1 MDALPYL
8 QKSFPTCSIWP
19 THPPRTDLYAEPGM
33 LCHPLASPA
42 ASEDW
47 SGSCPIWMAGGQE
60 QTIDAALL
68 VTQRAS
74 AQGVSVTH
82 WEFEGLVHTFFFV
95 WRGAPQSKRLLG
107 EWGRS
112 MLEFV
117 GASTSGEKGRKGSR
131 SVFVKAKG
139 LVEVERDITRLVP
152 FGIEELRGWMKERV
166 RKARVPDFHKNSK
179 GSRL

>member
-1 MDALPYL
+1 
-8 QKSFPTCSIWP
+8 
-19 THPPRTDLYAEPGM
+19 
-33 LCHPLASPA
+33 
-42 ASEDW
+42 
-47 SGSCPIWMAGGQE
+47 MAGGQE
-60 QTIDAALL
+60 QTIDAALF

-117 GASTSGEKGRKGSR
+117 GASTSGKKGRMGKGSR

-139 LVEVERDITRLVP
+139 LVEIERDVKCLVP
-152 FGIEELRGWMKERV
+152 FGIEELRGWMRERV
-166 RKARVPDFHKNSK
+166 RKARVPEFHKNLK
-179 GSRL
+179 ESRL